1 MTETLEIDDLEDRQ
15 LCPDGACIGVIGA
28 DGRCRECGRQAEGT
42 GSTATAAASRH
53 AGEGEPQAAG
63 DADDASDDVRDRA
76 PAPDADWQQRELCSD
91 DNCIGVLS
99 AEGFCNTCGQRA
111 R

>member
-1 MTETLEIDDLEDRQ
+1 MTERLEIDDLEDRQ
-15 LCPDGACIGVIGA
+15 LCPDGSCIGVIGA
-28 DGRCRECGRQAEGT
+28 DGKCKECGRAAEG
-42 GSTATAAASRH
+42 TAAASASLH
-53 AGEGEPQAAG
+53 AGEGEPLAAA
-63 DADDASDDVRDRA
+63 ADDDATDGVTDDA

-99 AEGFCNTCGQRA
+99 AEGFCNTCGKRA